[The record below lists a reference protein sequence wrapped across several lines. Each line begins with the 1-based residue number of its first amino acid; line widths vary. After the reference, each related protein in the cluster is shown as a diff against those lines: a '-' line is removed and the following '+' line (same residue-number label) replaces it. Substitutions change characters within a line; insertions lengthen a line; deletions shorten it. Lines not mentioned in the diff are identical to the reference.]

1 MGGGLPRKHLIS
13 AVSTLCLS
21 VSEELRRGKE
31 RRDEQA
37 AKTAFLANLLR
48 ICRAGECIC
57 RNEM

>member
-13 AVSTLCLS
+13 AVSTLCPS

-31 RRDEQA
+31 HRDEQA

-48 ICRAGECIC
+48 ICRGWKVYLQK
-57 RNEM
+57 